1 MRVGRTGW
9 SVGTMKHF
17 IRHYLEMVLAMAAG
31 MVAYG
36 LLFRRG
42 LAWTGYADEA
52 IMAAFMT
59 VPMVAWMRY
68 RGHGW
73 GQAAEMAGAML
84 LPTAVI
90 VVVAVELLG
99 VTGRPLGMSSHAA
112 MLLGM
117 LALMVV
123 RRADYAHGTHDTYHM
138 PAGSGEPAV
147 DAAHGGHVAHVA
159 YV

>member
-1 MRVGRTGW
+1 MMSAMR
-9 SVGTMKHF
+9 HF
-17 IRHYLEMVLAMAAG
+17 IHHYVEMVLAMAVG
-31 MVAYG
+31 MAVYG
-36 LLFRRG
+36 MLFRRG

-73 GQAAEMAGAML
+73 GQAGEMAGAML
-84 LPTAVI
+84 LPTAVVI
-90 VVVAVELLG
+90 VVAVELLA
-99 VTGRPLGMSSHAA
+99 VTGRPLGMASHAA

-123 RRADYAHGTHDTYHM
+123 RRAEYAHGTHGTHGTHGVH
-138 PAGSGEPAV
+138 AEHSGH
-147 DAAHGGHVAHVA
+147 AAHTPHAAHA
-159 YV
+159 H